1 MKTQSDIE
9 GDFYTLLRESPVA
22 SLISGDVYRATYR
35 PKDSRLED
43 AVVIVT
49 ATQTGQVQTGV
60 VTINVYVPDTP
71 DATGDLVKDGER
83 CATLERALQDWVD
96 TSLTAARSS
105 YRIEQQGAVSSV
117 SAEPDNLP
125 MHFVVAMLRYDYFG
139 DDSPVTPIKNL

>member
-22 SLISGDVYRATYR
+22 SLISGGVYRTGYR

-60 VTINVYVPDTP
+60 VTIHVYVPDTP
-71 DATGDLVKDGER
+71 DAAGDLVKDGER

-105 YRIEQQGAVSSV
+105 YRIEQQGAVSTEPV
-117 SAEPDNLP
+117 EPDSP
-125 MHFVVAMLRYDYFG
+125 QQHFVVAMLKYDYFG
-139 DDSPVTPIKNL
+139 DDSPVTPIKN